1 MTLHIFNPEN
11 DLALACPSP
20 HFIPPASA
28 RQMADDLSALPVW
41 WAMRGD
47 AVCVASVEEAALGGR
62 NRRDLS
68 GSEMGRARRLAFG
81 CRRCSLGVESV
92 DGATSVDGRRGQKPF
107 AR

>member
-20 HFIPPASA
+20 HFIPPVSA

-47 AVCVASVEEAALGGR
+47 AVCVASVEAARRWGEESGGICPEVKWVG
-62 NRRDLS
+62 RDGLLS
-68 GSEMGRARRLAFG
+68 GMEP
-81 CRRCSLGVESV
+81 V
-92 DGATSVDGRRGQKPF
+92 DGATSVDGRCGRKPF